1 MKNLEAS
8 KSIESKPKLSIF
20 KVFKTKREEL
30 TGEAIRQRSIIAN
43 LATETRYVM
52 NTRTSLAHKVAEK
65 NKTVWQNV
73 YSGIFRDL
81 DEILLPLGI
90 AEEAGRLPLNR
101 GPRALQE
108 HGMPYYRLT
117 ESGMLIAVSLDELND
132 ERIKILKKFFD
143 NYDTKDKEFR
153 KVILTLLNIAPNFVF
168 ALLKKYVEAYVDR
181 KIDRL
186 IPFNSNRLR
195 NALDGTMAIY
205 GELLEGFFTLT
216 SSEREVVINFFRS
229 HLSPNIKILTQ
240 KE

>member
-1 MKNLEAS
+1 LKNLETS

-20 KVFKTKREEL
+20 KTFKTKREEL
-30 TGEAIRQRSIIAN
+30 TGEAMRQRAIIAN
-43 LATETRYVM
+43 LATETKHMM

-90 AEEAGRLPLNR
+90 VEEAGRLPLNR

-108 HGMPYYRLT
+108 HGVPYYRLT
-117 ESGMLIAVSLDELND
+117 ESGTLVAVSLDELKD
-132 ERIKILKKFFD
+132 ERIKIFKKFFE
-143 NYDTKDKEFR
+143 NYDTKDEEFK
-153 KVILTLLNIAPNFVF
+153 KVILTLLNVAPSFIF
-168 ALLKKYVEAYVDR
+168 ALLKKYVEAYVDE
-181 KIDRL
+181 KIDKL

-195 NALDGTMAIY
+195 YALDGTMAIY

-216 SSEREVVINFFRS
+216 SSDREVVINFFRS
-229 HLSPNIKILTQ
+229 HLTSKH
-240 KE
+240 

>member
-20 KVFKTKREEL
+20 KVFKTKKEEL
-30 TGEAIRQRSIIAN
+30 TGEAIRQRAIIAN
-43 LATETRYVM
+43 LATETRHVM

-65 NKTVWQNV
+65 NNTVWQNV

-108 HGMPYYRLT
+108 NGMPYYRLT

-143 NYDTKDKEFR
+143 NYDIKDKEFSE
-153 KVILTLLNIAPNFVF
+153 VILTFLNIAPNFVF
-168 ALLKKYVEAYVDR
+168 ALLKKYVEAYVDG

-240 KE
+240 KK